1 MPPLRTLSPLAGR
14 GTGAKRQGEGRHSAG
29 TCFSRSSSPPPSGTA
44 PWCRRAIRRPR
55 RGCRIALRTTEAASD
70 DSDLAPLL
78 PLAGNA
84 RVVALGD
91 ATHGTHELF
100 TLHNRLAK
108 FLIEHAG
115 FRTVALEGPYD
126 LEKLDAYV
134 KAGEGDPAAALQ
146 VEAYFFWH
154 VEEALELV
162 QWIRAWN
169 AAGNPTVSIASIDAV
184 IPNAATAAVVGYLR
198 GADPAAADRAAARYA
213 CLDDYWTRSSYIY
226 LPAEYHAQCRDGVL
240 AVRADVE
247 AHRDE
252 SETFERALHAARVA
266 EQAVEDF
273 DTERLSRDRHLAE
286 NILWNAARAKTIVIG
301 HMVHFGRIDY
311 DFNGPVI
318 VSAGEILAKELGSDY
333 VTVASATYS
342 GRVTILLPTGPSIVD
357 IVPPPAADVTQTLAR
372 GAMPMMI
379 VPLRNAPRWLSGKQQ
394 WRIAATN
401 ANFAARPTFTING
414 DLVAGWDALIYVES
428 TSATRLLP

>member
-1 MPPLRTLSPLAGR
+1 MAGALHMLLGILLAAAIRHRAMVPPGD
-14 GTGAKRQGEGRHSAG
+14 
-29 TCFSRSSSPPPSGTA
+29 PPPQTWLPQHA
-44 PWCRRAIRRPR
+44 
-55 RGCRIALRTTEAASD
+55 IALRTTEPTPD
-70 DSDLAPLL
+70 DSDLAPVL
-78 PLAGNA
+78 PLVADA

-91 ATHGTHELF
+91 ATHGTHEFF

-108 FLIEHAG
+108 YLIEHAG

-126 LEKLDAYV
+126 LEALDKYV
-134 KAGEGDPAAALQ
+134 KTGEGDPAAALQ

-169 AAGNPTVSIASIDAV
+169 AAGNPAVSIASIDSTV
-184 IPNAATAAVVGYLR
+184 PNGATAAVVDYLR
-198 GADPAAADRAAARYA
+198 GVDPAAADRAAARYD
-213 CLDDYWTRSSYIY
+213 CLDSYWTNNSYY
-226 LPAEYHAQCRDGVL
+226 AYPPEYHAQCRENVL

-247 AHRDE
+247 AHPDE
-252 SETFERALHAARVA
+252 HALHAVRRA
-266 EQAVEDF
+266 EQAEEDF
-273 DTERLSRDRHLAE
+273 ETARLSRDAHLAE
-286 NILWNAARAKTIVIG
+286 NILWNAARAKTVVIG

-318 VSAGEILAKELGSDY
+318 VSAGELLAKELGAGY
-333 VTVASATYS
+333 VAFASATYS
-342 GRVTILLPTGPSIVD
+342 GRVSILLPTGVAAVD
-357 IVPPPAADVTQTLAR
+357 IVPPPVTDVTQTLAR
-372 GAMPMMI
+372 GAMPLMI
-379 VPLRNAPRWLSGKQQ
+379 VPLRNAPRWLNGKQQ